1 MGMINMKL
9 MAFALVTLGFIA
21 AAEPAYA
28 VRCAAGVYRA
38 GCVGPRGG
46 FVTQRRYAHPYA
58 RRCVWRAGRRIC

>member
-1 MGMINMKL
+1 MRFA
-9 MAFALVTLGFIA
+9 AFAFIA
-21 AAEPAYA
+21 LGLVAVATPAEA

-46 FVTQRRYAHPYA
+46 FVAHRRYAHPYA